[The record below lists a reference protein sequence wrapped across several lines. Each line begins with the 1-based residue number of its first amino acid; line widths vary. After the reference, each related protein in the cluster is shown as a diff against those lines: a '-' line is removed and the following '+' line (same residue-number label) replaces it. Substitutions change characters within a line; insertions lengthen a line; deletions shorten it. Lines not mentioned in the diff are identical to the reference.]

1 MVVVITNKDLKQ
13 YLEEIVKRYNAIEQ
27 RLDRIEQLV
36 MKFWDVP
43 ESGFDVLDEETEQ
56 PQK

>member
-1 MVVVITNKDLKQ
+1 MITNKELKQ
-13 YLEEIVKRYNAIEQ
+13 YLEEIVKRYESIEQ

-43 ESGFDVLDEETEQ
+43 ESGFDILDEESEQ

>member
-1 MVVVITNKDLKQ
+1 MVVVITNKELKQ
-13 YLEEIVKRYNAIEQ
+13 YLKEIVERYNAIEQ

-43 ESGFDVLDEETEQ
+43 ESGFDVMDEEKDQ

>member
-1 MVVVITNKDLKQ
+1 MITNNELRQ
-13 YLEEIVKRYNAIEQ
+13 YLEEIIKRYDSIEQ
-27 RLDRIEQLV
+27 RLDRFEQLV

-43 ESGFDVLDEETEQ
+43 ESGYDVLDEESEQ

>member
-1 MVVVITNKDLKQ
+1 MITNKELKQ
-13 YLEEIVKRYNAIEQ
+13 YLEEIVERYNVIEQ
-27 RLDRIEQLV
+27 RLDRIELLV

-43 ESGFDVLDEETEQ
+43 DSGFDVVDEESAQ

>member
-1 MVVVITNKDLKQ
+1 MITNNELRQ
-13 YLEEIVKRYNAIEQ
+13 YLEEIIKRYDSIEQ

-43 ESGFDVLDEETEQ
+43 ESGYDVLDEESEQ

>member
-1 MVVVITNKDLKQ
+1 MITNNELRQ
-13 YLEEIVKRYNAIEQ
+13 YLEEIIKRYDSIEQ

-43 ESGFDVLDEETEQ
+43 ESGSDVLDEESEQ

>member
-1 MVVVITNKDLKQ
+1 MITNKELKQ
-13 YLEEIVKRYNAIEQ
+13 YLEEIVKRYNAIEE

-43 ESGFDVLDEETEQ
+43 ESGFDVLDEESE
-56 PQK
+56 PARK